1 MKNVIRK
8 ASRLIQ
14 LSAGLYR
21 ELATSAFELVP
32 NRRQA

>member
-8 ASRLIQ
+8 ASRIIQ

-21 ELATSAFELVP
+21 ELAASAFELVP
-32 NRRQA
+32 TRRQA

>member
-21 ELATSAFELVP
+21 ELVASAFELVP